1 MSREALYRE
10 LQNLIIEA
18 CHIQEDFPE
27 VIDPDVSLIGPD
39 SPLGLDSLDA
49 VEIVVAIQRHY
60 DVRIGGEETGR
71 EALDTLNSLA
81 DFVESHR
88 Q

>member
-18 CHIQEDFPE
+18 CHIQEEFPD

-49 VEIVVAIQRHY
+49 VEIVVAVQRHY

-71 EALDTLNSLA
+71 EALDTLNALA